1 MKKKILVLLTA
12 AFLMF
17 TAIGCAA
24 NSTATNSPT
33 PQEKTKVN
41 IAGLKGPTGMGL
53 SKLMS
58 DQDAGTTQN
67 DYTFTISAAP
77 DDIVGKVTSGEV
89 DIAAVPS
96 NLASSLYNK
105 TNGQVQLLAINTL
118 GILYVVENGDTVH
131 SVSDLNGKTLY
142 SSGQGTTVEYSLHNI
157 LNKNNLDP
165 AKDVKLEYK
174 SEHSELATLVTSGNV
189 KLAVLPEPFV
199 TTVMLKNKDLRIA
212 LNLSE
217 EWTKVEK
224 DSVLAMGVM
233 IVRKEFAEQHPDAVN
248 AFLSEYKAST
258 EYVNANVGDAASLI
272 EKYGILDSAA
282 AAEKAIP
289 NCNIVYMDGAEMKT
303 KIAPLYQILYD
314 ANPKSIGG
322 KLPDDA
328 FYYTAK

>member
-1 MKKKILVLLTA
+1 
-12 AFLMF
+12 
-17 TAIGCAA
+17 
-24 NSTATNSPT
+24 
-33 PQEKTKVN
+33 
-41 IAGLKGPTGMGL
+41 
-53 SKLMS
+53 
-58 DQDAGTTQN
+58 
-67 DYTFTISAAP
+67 
-77 DDIVGKVTSGEV
+77 
-89 DIAAVPS
+89 
-96 NLASSLYNK
+96 
-105 TNGQVQLLAINTL
+105 
-118 GILYVVENGDTVH
+118 
-131 SVSDLNGKTLY
+131 
-142 SSGQGTTVEYSLHNI
+142 
-157 LNKNNLDP
+157 
-165 AKDVKLEYK
+165 
-174 SEHSELATLVTSGNV
+174 
-189 KLAVLPEPFV
+189 
-199 TTVMLKNKDLRIA
+199 MLKNKDLRIA